1 MFRNLLI
8 VVAIF
13 GLGWGASFGAGVAF
27 GRRQV
32 PAAVQAASPIGQL
45 AGGQF
50 SGQGGQA
57 GQQGGQQGGR
67 NTAIGTVEKVDGK
80 TLTLSE
86 GNNRQVQVTLTD
98 QTQITKQ
105 APGTPADLTP
115 GTRVVVVASGQPAAG
130 GAITAASVSVLP
142 EGMELPGLQGAAQRQ
157 QGGGAQGQRQQGGG
171 QRQQNG

>member
-57 GQQGGQQGGR
+57 GQQGGR